1 MKARLPIGMGAGTPN
16 LQQLARQAQKMQ
28 EDMDKANAEL
38 EEKEYS
44 STSGGGAVSVVVTGK
59 LEVKSIDIKPEVVD
73 PDDVEMLSDL
83 VIAAVNQAIRLA
95 NDDKNQRMEQISGGL
110 NVPGLF

>member
-1 MKARLPIGMGAGTPN
+1 MKARLPRGMGAGTPN

-83 VIAAVNQAIRLA
+83 VRAAVNQAIRLA